1 VLVSVPT
8 NLFAPSIVPPPSNSK
23 TVAPLVV
30 EWNVCLCLFDVV
42 WLILVYDEADI
53 YIYISLNK

>member
-30 EWNVCLCLFDVV
+30 EWNVCLFLFDVV

-53 YIYISLNK
+53 YIYI